1 MEGSM
6 SVVAIIQARM
16 GATRLPNK
24 VLADICG
31 KTLIERVIER
41 TRAARSI
48 DAVIVA
54 TTTESAD
61 DVLAGFLESR
71 RLCPVFRG
79 SMADVLDRY
88 YQSAKS
94 AGAGTIVRV
103 TADDP
108 LKDPQL
114 MDHAV
119 GELAAD
125 PALDYC
131 SNTLEPTYPEGLD
144 IEAFRFAALERAWR
158 EARQPSEREHV
169 TPFIWKRADTFKL
182 RNFRND
188 RDLSAWRW
196 TVDKPADLEF
206 MRAVFQEFPGQ
217 PLVRYQ
223 DVIRL
228 LEANPHI
235 PGINSGTARNE
246 GYLKSLQSETQK

>member
-1 MEGSM
+1 M

-41 TRAARSI
+41 SRAAQSI
-48 DAVIVA
+48 DDLVVA
-54 TTTESAD
+54 TTQESAD
-61 DVLAGFLESR
+61 DALVEFLESK
-71 RLCPVFRG
+71 RLCKTYRG
-79 SMADVLDRY
+79 STHDVLDRY
-88 YQSAKS
+88 YQCAR
-94 AGAGTIVRV
+94 AVGAGTIVRV

-114 MDHAV
+114 IDFAV
-119 GELAAD
+119 RQLAED

-144 IEAFRFAALERAWR
+144 IEVFRFTALERAWR
-158 EARQPSEREHV
+158 EARQSSEREHV
-169 TPFIWKRADTFKL
+169 TPFIWKQGDIFRL
-182 RNFRND
+182 RNFRFE
-188 RDLSAWRW
+188 RDLSKWRW

-206 MRAVFQEFPGQ
+206 MRAVFGHFPGQ

-228 LEANPHI
+228 IEQNPQL
-235 PGINSGTARNE
+235 PEINSGTVRNE
-246 GYLKSLQSETQK
+246 GYLKSLESEK